1 MMIKLLAICMLLGL
15 TVGYRLKSRFLQNRL
30 RPRYGPMSIVGG
42 YDAYENSV
50 PWQVSIKSSDFN
62 HFCGG
67 SLVKGKNGL
76 AVVTAAHC
84 VSDGT
89 QASSIQVVV
98 GRHSLAEQSASEKTY
113 QVSEI
118 KNHPQYNADTFDND
132 IAVLFVQGEISE
144 TEQVGPIQ
152 LPKEDSSVF
161 NGQECLISGWGALKE
176 GEEAPEILQEAWVDL
191 FSNAMCYGKYNDGF
205 NRNVMIC
212 GGKEEG
218 GVDSCQGDS
227 GGPFACFD
235 DDWNP
240 ILVGVTS
247 WGEGCARADKPGVYA
262 DVYKLKSWLKGVL
275 GL

>member
-1 MMIKLLAICMLLGL
+1 
-15 TVGYRLKSRFLQNRL
+15 
-30 RPRYGPMSIVGG
+30 MSIVGG
-42 YDAYENSV
+42 AEAYENSV
-50 PWQVSIKSSDFN
+50 PWQVSIKSNDYN

-67 SLVKGKNGL
+67 SLVRGKSGI

-98 GRHSLAEQSASEKTY
+98 GRHSLSTQSASEKTY

-118 KNHPQYNADTFDND
+118 KNHPQYNSSNMSND
-132 IAVLFVQGEISE
+132 IAVLFVEGEISE
-144 TEQVGPIQ
+144 TDEVAPIQ
-152 LPKEDSSVF
+152 LPNKQSSVF

-176 GEEAPEILQEAWVDL
+176 GEEGPDKLQEAWVDL
-191 FSNAMCYGKYNDGF
+191 FSNAVCYDRYNEDF
-205 NRNVMIC
+205 NRDLMIC
-212 GGKEEG
+212 GGKEAG

-235 DDWNP
+235 EEWNP

-262 DVYKLKSWLKGVL
+262 DVFKLRSWLNSVL